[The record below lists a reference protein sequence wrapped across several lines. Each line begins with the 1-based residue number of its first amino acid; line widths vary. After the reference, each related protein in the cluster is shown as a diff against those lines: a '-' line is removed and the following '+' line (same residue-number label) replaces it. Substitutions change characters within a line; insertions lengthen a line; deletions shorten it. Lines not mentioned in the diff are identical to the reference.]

1 MLFGYTHEEIL
12 LFEYGILIAF
22 IALDLRDIVMHFA
35 DKLISHLI
43 KLFHSHGKKTAK
55 NPHED

>member
-22 IALDLRDIVMHFA
+22 IALDLRDLIMHFV
-35 DKLISHLI
+35 DKLILRFRKAFKSHA
-43 KLFHSHGKKTAK
+43 KKS
-55 NPHED
+55 NEN